1 MKIPHFADCAR
12 VARLRLGSLVFLTLG
27 LAWCGA
33 SSSLWGEEAGRDWL
47 VAPAGSYP
55 ASVKRDDAK
64 KSLTI
69 ENGLVRREFRM
80 SPAVATVALDDVREG
95 RSVLRS
101 VRPEALLRIDDVD
114 YPIGG
119 LVGQPIHNYLLPEWL
134 DEMRADPAAAQCV
147 DVVEGPTRERF
158 AWGRRPE
165 WLSVEAP
172 WPPKGVGVTFNYRLP
187 EESRK
192 AELAHREQLA
202 VAVHYE
208 LYDGLPLMSKWL
220 TVRNDSAKPVRLNRF
235 VVEKLAVVEPESQVG
250 GAREHFRADLRP
262 LEVFS
267 DYAFGGAMVGDV
279 DAPGVRWGNDP
290 LYDTQVNYN
299 RVTPCLVECAP
310 ANGPNVLIAPG
321 ETFESFRA
329 FELLHDSTDRERRGL
344 ALRRSYR
351 ALAPWT
357 QENPLLMHVRSADA
371 GSVRLAIDQAADVGF
386 EIVIMTFGSG
396 FNIEDESPENLAK
409 YRDLAAYAKERGIA
423 LGGYSLLASRR
434 IDDANDA
441 INPKTGRPGDAV
453 FGNAPCLCSTW
464 GEDYFRKL
472 RKFYD
477 ETGCA
482 VLEHD
487 GSYPGDWC
495 ASENHPGHESEADSQ
510 WRQWVVIRDFY
521 QRCRAAGIYLNVPDW
536 YYLAGSNKCGMGY
549 RESNWSLPRAQQE
562 IIERQ
567 NIFDGT
573 WEKTPSMGWMFVP
586 LVEYHGGGPAATIE
600 PLREHLD
607 HYEARLA
614 NLLGG
619 GVQACYR
626 GPRLYDAPETRAVVK
641 RWVDFYKAHR
651 AILDSDVI
659 HLRRADGR
667 DWDGWLHVNP
677 NLQEKALAALYN
689 PLPTPI
695 TRRIELPLHY
705 AGLTNAAA
713 VSINGA
719 APSVVPLDD
728 QAKAAI
734 DVTIPARGRVV
745 VIAAATPEAI
755 SLQSVPVSE

>member
-1 MKIPHFADCAR
+1 MNTPPPPAGAFAAPRAIRSLLCFLSLL
-12 VARLRLGSLVFLTLG
+12 VAPSSAAF
-27 LAWCGA
+27 GA
-33 SSSLWGEEAGRDWL
+33 GYGMPDWL
-47 VAPAGSYP
+47 VAPADTYP
-55 ASVKRDDAK
+55 ARVVADQAK
-64 KSLTI
+64 QTLSI
-69 ENGLVRREFRM
+69 ENGLVRREFKL
-80 SPAVATVALDDVREG
+80 SPAAATVALDDLRDG
-95 RSVLRS
+95 RSLLRS
-101 VRPEALLRIDDVD
+101 VRAEAVLTIDDVE

-119 LVGQPIHNYLLPEWL
+119 LTGQPIHNYLIPAWL
-134 DEMRADPAAAQCV
+134 EQMKADPAAAQCV
-147 DVVEGPTRERF
+147 DVRDGATQERF
-158 AWGRRPE
+158 PWKRRPE
-165 WLSVEAP
+165 WLSVDAP
-172 WPPKGVGVTFNYRLP
+172 WPPAGVGVTFTYRLP
-187 EESRK
+187 DVNRP
-192 AELAHREQLA
+192 AELEHHARLK
-202 VAVHYE
+202 VDVHHE
-208 LYDGLPLMSKWL
+208 LYDGLPLFAKWV
-220 TVRNDSAKPVRLNRF
+220 TVRNDADKPVKLNRF
-235 VVEKLAVVEPESQVG
+235 VAEQLAVVEPESQVG

-262 LEVFS
+262 LEVFT

-290 LYDTQVNYN
+290 LYATQVNYA

-310 ANGPNVLIAPG
+310 AQGPNVAIAPG
-321 ETFESFRA
+321 ETFETFRV
-329 FELLHDSTDRERRGL
+329 FELLHDSNDRERRGL

-371 GSVRLAIDQAADVGF
+371 ESVKTAIDQSADVGF

-409 YRDLAAYAKERGIA
+409 YRELAAYGKERGVA
-423 LGGYSLLASRR
+423 LGGYSLLASRS
-434 IDDANDA
+434 INEANDA
-441 INPKTGRPGDAV
+441 INPKTGKPGDAI
-453 FGNAPCLCSTW
+453 FGNSPCLCSTW

-472 RKFYD
+472 RNFYD
-477 ETGCA
+477 ATGCA

-495 ASENHPGHESEADSQ
+495 AATTHPGHAGEADSQ

-521 QRCRAAGIYLNVPDW
+521 ERCRAAGIYLNVPDW

-549 RESNWSLPRAQQE
+549 RETNWSLPREQQE

-607 HYEARLA
+607 HYETRLA
-614 NLLGG
+614 NLLGA

-651 AILDSDVI
+651 AILDSDLI

-677 NLQEKALAALYN
+677 ALDERALAAIYN
-689 PLPTPI
+689 PLDEGV
-695 TRRIELPLHY
+695 TRRIEIPLHY
-705 AGLTNAAA
+705 AGLRREAA
-713 VSINGA
+713 VSVNGG
-719 APSVVPLDD
+719 APGVVALDD
-728 QAKAAI
+728 AAKAVVF
-734 DVTIPARGRVV
+734 VTIPPRERVFV
-745 VIAAATPEAI
+745 LFGESPETLSPKGI
-755 SLQSVPVSE
+755 PVAE